1 MSQDLQAFFRER
13 SALGAIPWPVVIGTS
28 VGVHALLVASLW
40 ITPKAAAPEPEVK
53 VTWVTLPAAGGVSGG
68 SGPMEEGQQGERLR
82 RVEEVA
88 PMAPDKISGLEKAPD
103 AIGVKP
109 AKAPVKGTNPD
120 AASTGTSP
128 LAAKGKNPEKNPTT
142 GAAGRGGGS
151 GIGEGSAI
159 PGLKTST
166 GIQGGTGLIGQLDG
180 TFPFPWYLQYVQDTL
195 TQNWGRMSS
204 AQGRVSVYFR
214 IRKDGRIEGLRI
226 ETSSGNAALDQSAE
240 IAVKRVSKFNALPDG
255 FDGDSLGVRFWFTYL
270 GN

>member
-1 MSQDLQAFFRER
+1 MSQDLQAYLRER
-13 SALGAIPWPVVIGTS
+13 SSLGAVPWPVVIGAS
-28 VGVHALLVASLW
+28 AGFHALLAAGLW
-40 ITPKAAAPEPEVK
+40 IAPKAAPPEPEVK

-68 SGPMEEGQQGERLR
+68 SGPVEEGTQGERLR

-88 PMAPDKISGLEKAPD
+88 PKTPDKVSGVEKAPD
-103 AIGVKP
+103 AIGVKA

-120 AASTGTSP
+120 PASTGTSP
-128 LAAKGKNPEKNPTT
+128 LAAKGRNPEKNPTT

-159 PGLKTST
+159 PGLKTSS
-166 GIQGGTGLIGQLDG
+166 GIQGGTGMIGQLDG

-195 TQNWGRMSS
+195 TNNWGRMSS
-204 AQGRVSVYFR
+204 AQGRVGVYFR
-214 IRKDGRIEGLRI
+214 IRKDGRIEGLRV

-240 IAVKRVSKFNALPDG
+240 LAVKRVNKFNALPDG